1 MPTEI
6 SGISAPARKE
16 AVLLVSL
23 LDFSEESSFDY
34 YWEELDWFK
43 DYDKQQFHIEYDRIM
58 KKAQRLM
65 SKRTSSLN
73 IMSEVDG
80 YKWLF
85 DIDSQ
90 NIVYI
95 LLFEEN
101 ISKKLLSKLI
111 RRLRQKISQQ
121 KFAKE
126 KYVGNKLKTSLEGYF
141 TDFNKLLK
149 KKSMTDFL
157 SSSTFEMS
165 TIILPIA
172 EEPPFKAVI
181 KEDKE
186 EYLDLIS
193 EKKKEFIKG
202 NRKDQMRSFKAI
214 LTEEQLETLKK
225 EKAERKQEK

>member
-186 EYLDLIS
+186 ESVDLIS
-193 EKKKEFIKG
+193 EKKKEFRRGVIK
-202 NRKDQMRSFKAI
+202 SVLVLAI
-214 LTEEQLETLKK
+214 GFVLVLLLFENFLKRIFMDK
-225 EKAERKQEK
+225 GH

>member
-193 EKKKEFIKG
+193 EKKKEFRRGVMKSVLVLAIGFVLVLLLFENFLKRIFMDKG
-202 NRKDQMRSFKAI
+202 H
-214 LTEEQLETLKK
+214 
-225 EKAERKQEK
+225 